1 MRLLMRYCD
10 WAERHPIG
18 WMVVSYI
25 LAPCLG
31 GMSYLAIRKVISL
44 LFR

>member
-18 WMVVSYI
+18 CQL
-25 LAPCLG
+25 LAVAAGLLVGTALCLFV
-31 GMSYLAIRKVISL
+31 LDPL
-44 LFR
+44 LD